1 MNVNGKSKT
10 PVINHLKLEL
20 STNKVSLI
28 PDDSGEFK
36 AENNCSFTA
45 TITNLSNKFASFE
58 IELFARSKG
67 NDITSEGT
75 WYKVE
80 SEICAKIQPTAQ
92 AEFEI
97 KIIKAPISV
106 YNTNFELIVKAF
118 SGEYDSIF
126 AQKSITLE
134 VKQPEK
140 SLKVDLPFKD
150 FKVLPGDSVDIPVIV
165 YNLSSRFKKIT
176 VTLEELN
183 PDWFEGNTRKQVYL
197 DAGNLTEVVFK
208 CSKIPKLP
216 ESLNKTYD
224 FIIRIYDQEQ
234 DSNSDVGGK
243 LEILPYGEV
252 KFSCDEKEK
261 SIPKLGIVRLN
272 YADYPL
278 KFVNASNKLQ
288 IITIKLSEEKK
299 HQFEHEFESGFELQ
313 PNGKEDEPIK
323 KLLKIT
329 SYRHLF
335 KLQNLIFK
343 ITPVLLNVHD
353 KEINKAI
360 QVYPNTEILKLKVKP
375 IIPLWFQCGFGI
387 LSLLLLGLLFIPK
400 AKHDAP
406 VYSVRLIGNGAT
418 VISGSSDKTIRR
430 WQINNCYWVVG
441 CLLQNQGEI
450 TEKRG
455 KESNT
460 LKPIRVIRAL
470 PERDG
475 QVAAGLENG
484 DIQLWQISPP
494 QNIETLSLEDK
505 DLNLP
510 NKIKPNDRVFDIDF
524 TEDSNYMFS
533 GHGSG
538 NVIQW
543 DLNNQNQK
551 SKYFKHVQNFS
562 TAISAIRVI
571 NIPNKSPLIAIQRNK
586 EKIQQLQN
594 LLASEEFKQIP
605 SKRLD
610 ETLKRTQEYLA
621 KKQTQKPSLVAIVG
635 QYNKFFLW
643 DWQYRTSYE
652 INYTYD
658 KYLSK
663 NKPNNIEIP
672 LVYGR
677 GNYITSIDAV
687 KNHNSQSLVTADD
700 KGFITLWDT
709 EKLSVCIKDKEV
721 ESTKIKRAKGNK
733 EDSGKNII
741 PIRTDT
747 ENKNYPISC
756 PDGIL
761 YQQQHGLYSQVP
773 VRSVSITN
781 DIINDITNDGKYLAS
796 AGDDGR
802 VALWEIKDR
811 KISFLADVVSFHDE
825 KIRSVD
831 IKLTKDN
838 EILVAIAAPN
848 NEVKVYKVNP
858 GDSHDCQ

>member
-10 PVINHLKLEL
+10 PVINQLKLEL

-45 TITNLSNKFASFE
+45 TIANLSNKFASFE

-67 NDITSEGT
+67 NDITSDGT

-97 KIIKAPISV
+97 KIIKAPIPV

-165 YNLSSRFKKIT
+165 YNLSSQFKKIT

-183 PDWFEGNTRKQVYL
+183 PDWFEGNTIKQVYL
-197 DAGNLTEVVFK
+197 DAGNSTEVVFK

-243 LEILPYGEV
+243 LEILPYGKV

-261 SIPKLGIVRLN
+261 YIPQLGIVRRN
-272 YADYPL
+272 YAEYPL

-288 IITIKLSEEKK
+288 IITIELSEENK

-313 PNGKEDEPIK
+313 PNGKEDEPIQK
-323 KLLKIT
+323 PLTIT

-335 KLQNLIFK
+335 KLQTLIFK
-343 ITPVLLNVHD
+343 VTPGFLNVHD

-375 IIPLWFQCGFGI
+375 IIPLWFQWGFGI

-430 WQINNCYWVVG
+430 WQINNCYWVVD
-441 CLLQNQGEI
+441 CLLQNQGKI
-450 TEKRG
+450 TEERG
-455 KESNT
+455 EESNT
-460 LKPIRVIRAL
+460 LKPIRVIRAI

-484 DIQLWQISPP
+484 DIQLWKISPP
-494 QNIETLSLEDK
+494 KKIK
-505 DLNLP
+505 DLQLIDIKSND
-510 NKIKPNDRVFDIDF
+510 IKPNDRVFDIDF

-551 SKYFKHVQNFS
+551 SKYFKDVENFG

-571 NIPNKSPLIAIQRNK
+571 NIPNNSPLLAIQREK
-586 EKIQQLQN
+586 EKIQLQQLQN
-594 LLASEEFKQIP
+594 LSSSEEFKKIVPQM
-605 SKRLD
+605 LN
-610 ETLKRTQEYLA
+610 ETLKITQEYLA

-652 INYTYD
+652 INYTYE
-658 KYLSK
+658 KYQYLSK
-663 NKPNNIEIP
+663 NKPNKIEIP

-677 GNYITSIDAV
+677 GNYITSIDAA

-721 ESTKIKRAKGNK
+721 ESRKIKPAKGNQ

-761 YQQQHGLYSQVP
+761 YQRQHGQNSQIP
-773 VRSVSITN
+773 IRSVS
-781 DIINDITNDGKYLAS
+781 ITNDGKYLAS

-802 VALWEIKDR
+802 VALWEIKIKDK
-811 KISFLADVVSFHDE
+811 KICYLSDVVSFPGE

-831 IKLTKDN
+831 IKLTKEK

-858 GDSHDCQ
+858 GNSHDCQ